1 MVPVASDNREIIMEA
16 AELVKA
22 RSPLDMHIS
31 APKDWAEVDLLFPGQ
46 LNIRMTPVD
55 DSSIDI
61 EAFSYG
67 GLIAGERLHKCRT
80 PARVAEVVEHL
91 LKRAI
96 APDG

>member
-31 APKDWAEVDLLFPGQ
+31 APKDWAEVDLLLPGQ

-67 GLIAGERLHKCRT
+67 NLIAGERPQRY
-80 PARVAEVVEHL
+80 RSAEDLAEMVEGVHR
-91 LKRAI
+91 RAV
-96 APDG
+96 G